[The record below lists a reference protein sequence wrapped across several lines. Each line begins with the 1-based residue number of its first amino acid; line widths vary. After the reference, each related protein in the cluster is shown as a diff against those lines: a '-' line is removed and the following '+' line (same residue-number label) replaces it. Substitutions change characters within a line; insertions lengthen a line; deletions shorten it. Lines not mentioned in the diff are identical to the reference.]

1 MFFHILNHLLN
12 VSQVCFEMVGY
23 SLGSFVGTSSWPAF
37 PTCKDASLLLIFSYN
52 KFCMRFS
59 LDTSPHAH
67 FYGKSGRGGGVVGFA
82 CPTPPLLAFL
92 RWDWWRKAFPI
103 PTCSLCCCSC
113 AVVQTLLSCSLEC
126 PGPIS
131 YPLELPLLCP
141 TCVAT

>member
-23 SLGSFVGTSSWPAF
+23 SLGSFVGTSSRPAF

-82 CPTPPLLAFL
+82 CVFLSLPHPSWPFYGETGGEKLFQFQHAPSAVALVQWSKPCCLALRNALALFPTP
-92 RWDWWRKAFPI
+92 
-103 PTCSLCCCSC
+103 
-113 AVVQTLLSCSLEC
+113 
-126 PGPIS
+126 
-131 YPLELPLLCP
+131 
-141 TCVAT
+141 